1 MIRRTAVSA
10 VAAAILLSTAT
21 LAQPPDFANSNKPR
35 WSLGVAVI
43 SSPEP
48 YVDADNDV
56 LVVPAL
62 SFEYKRFYFRGI
74 FAGYTFWERGDFKA
88 DAVLRPRFEG
98 YEEDDSPFLRGME
111 DRRISADLGVELQW
125 ERERIGV
132 SLTPVTDILDRSGG
146 QEVTLQL
153 YSPIRFGPVRVE
165 PRVGVA
171 WQSADL
177 ADYYFGVRPEE
188 ALPDR
193 PAYETGDAL
202 NLTGGVF
209 VFSPVAKRLLFQGF
223 VRVDQLDEDIEA
235 SPIVGD
241 GQAVVGFVALSYAF

>member
-1 MIRRTAVSA
+1 MTRSITVSILAIFIATAA
-10 VAAAILLSTAT
+10 
-21 LAQPPDFANSNKPR
+21 LAQPPDLGNKPR

-48 YVDADNDV
+48 YVDADNDI
-56 LVVPAL
+56 LVVPSV
-62 SFEYKRFYFRGI
+62 SFEYRKFYFRGI
-74 FAGYTFWERGDFKA
+74 YAGYTFWERGGFQA

-98 YEEDDSPFLRGME
+98 YEEDDSPFLSGME
-111 DRRISADLGVELQW
+111 ERRKSADLGVDLQW

-132 SLTPVTDILDRSGG
+132 SLALKTDILDRSGG
-146 QEVTLQL
+146 QEALLQL

-177 ADYYFGVRPEE
+177 TNYYFGVRPEE
-188 ALPDR
+188 ARPDR
-193 PAYETGDAL
+193 PAYEPGSAL

-209 VFSPVAKRLLFQGF
+209 VFSPVSRRLLFQGF
-223 VRVDQLDEDIEA
+223 VRIDQLDGNVEA

-241 GQAVVGFVALSYAF
+241 GRAVVGFVGLSYAF

>member
-1 MIRRTAVSA
+1 MIRSIAVSA
-10 VAAAILLSTAT
+10 AAVFTAILLSTAA
-21 LAQPPDFANSNKPR
+21 LAQPPDLGSKPR

-48 YVDADNDV
+48 YVDADSDI

-62 SFEYKRFYFRGI
+62 SFEYKKFYFRGI
-74 FAGYTFWERGDFKA
+74 YAGYTFWEQGGFQA

-111 DRRISADLGVELQW
+111 DRRISADLGLDLQW
-125 ERERIGV
+125 EGERIGV
-132 SLTPVTDILDRSGG
+132 SLTPTTDILDRSGG
-146 QEVTLQL
+146 QEVALLL

-177 ADYYFGVRPEE
+177 TDYYFGVRPEE
-188 ALPDR
+188 ARPDR
-193 PAYETGDAL
+193 PAYEPGSAL

-209 VFSPVAKRLLFQGF
+209 VFSPVYRRLLFQGF
-223 VRVDQLDEDIEA
+223 LRVDQLDDDIEA

-241 GQAVVGFVALSYAF
+241 GQAVVGFVSLSYAF

>member
-1 MIRRTAVSA
+1 MIRSIAVSA
-10 VAAAILLSTAT
+10 VAVSTAILLSTAA
-21 LAQPPDFANSNKPR
+21 LAQPPADANKPR

-62 SFEYKRFYFRGI
+62 SFEYKKFYFRGI
-74 FAGYTFWERGDFKA
+74 YAGYTFWEQGGFQA

-111 DRRISADLGVELQW
+111 DRRISADLGLELQW
-125 ERERIGV
+125 EGERIGV
-132 SLTPVTDILDRSGG
+132 SLTPTTDILDRSGG
-146 QEVTLQL
+146 QEVALQL

-165 PRVGVA
+165 PRVGVV
-171 WQSADL
+171 WQSAYL
-177 ADYYFGVRPEE
+177 TDYYFGVRPEE
-188 ALPDR
+188 ARPDR
-193 PAYETGDAL
+193 PAYEPGSAL

-209 VFSPVAKRLLFQGF
+209 VFSPVYRRLLFQGF
-223 VRVDQLDEDIEA
+223 LRIDQLDDDIEA

-241 GQAVVGFVALSYAF
+241 GQAVVGFVSLSYAF